1 MLQPWE
7 GKGQARLLLAEQ
19 TGLGGLL
26 ASAGKDARGTA
37 EVIRECAGL
46 ARERAK
52 VLVELLKDSE
62 EAHA

>member
-1 MLQPWE
+1 M
-7 GKGQARLLLAEQ
+7 LLAEQ

-62 EAHA
+62 EAQA